1 MSEDEFAET
10 YGWIKERVA
19 GQGGDPNQVTPEYVA
34 EHKATKKA
42 YETARDAIAAVEPD
56 LIDGVVVKDE
66 AKWDRLAALAKAHPE
81 FTAEEF
87 AEMYRETRKS
97 KLASAVSKKVNQAP
111 TRTAATA
118 AIKAKPKPQDADFRK
133 AQYTDADFEW

>member
-1 MSEDEFAET
+1 
-10 YGWIKERVA
+10 
-19 GQGGDPNQVTPEYVA
+19 
-34 EHKATKKA
+34 
-42 YETARDAIAAVEPD
+42 
-56 LIDGVVVKDE
+56 VKDE

-97 KLASAVSKKVNQAP
+97 KLANSVSKKVNKAP

-118 AIKAKPKPQDADFRK
+118 AIKAKPKTQRNSVNEAF
-133 AQYTDADFEW
+133 TEADFEW